1 MTDQL
6 VIGILLALLV
16 ETAFWIKV
24 RWEFDDAACS
34 RSWQF
39 TSVGIGLATVLIWL
53 DGDRYTALPNLLTW
67 LPMLLVPI
75 QFIQSFGMRD
85 ALPLNTFSY
94 LAKKRRK
101 RNLRLGLTE
110 TPLTINFGNIY
121 FASILIAATLGR
133 QSNRYGLI
141 FLAGMLILIAWRF
154 YFMNSRRPI
163 AMFFSL
169 AVIAGIALLG
179 QAGIQRAQE
188 WLSNGYGSQ
197 DSKFNPNSV
206 STSIGRPG
214 LVQLS
219 ADIVWRLRTVG
230 KNPPPR
236 YLRTAT
242 FNNFRASTWEN
253 QRVAG
258 LDFKDLDTR
267 ETQNGEAY
275 FILSPDGD
283 LGAMNPDLPRF
294 SLRGAAAAETPLPL
308 PGDAA
313 SLTRFALD
321 GAERNSFGCVRIFP
335 KTSVVEGTVLWHN
348 GTNPE
353 VTPILSEDLRI
364 PISEQ
369 KLLKQLAKE
378 IGLKKE
384 NPKRKQESLF
394 QIYSEKPKINFVSLS
409 APLIRNPIITA
420 DQNYGSFIAKQ
431 PLKEKL
437 VLIQNWF
444 MRNFQYSRNLT
455 IRSSRTVTIP
465 PTAITQFLTKTRTGH
480 CEYFATAAVF
490 LLREAGIP
498 ARYTIGY
505 AVVERDNS
513 HQEFVIRGTHA
524 HAWCRVWNQE
534 SGLWQDLDTT
544 PPSGLETATPPMS
557 FAQNFNDALQRA
569 REDFFL
575 WRNRPNNR
583 LAVNLSMALIALAVG
598 AFLTKR
604 LWKSKQRVGRQTTL
618 GGHESQRIL
627 TSLHELELPAR
638 KRLGPRPLGQPY
650 AEWLLLLAP
659 SLTNPGQLE
668 QAVNLHQKLRFD
680 PAPAAPDD
688 RVRLEILVKEIA
700 ADLKLRPGRVA

>member
-1 MTDQL
+1 MTDKL
-6 VIGILLALLV
+6 MIGVLLALLV
-16 ETAFWIKV
+16 ETAFWVKV
-24 RWEFDDAACS
+24 RWQFDDAACS

-67 LPMLLVPI
+67 LPLLLVPI

-94 LAKKRRK
+94 LAKQRRK

-110 TPLTINFGNIY
+110 TPITINFGNIY

-133 QSNRYGLI
+133 QSNQFGLA
-141 FLAGMLILIAWRF
+141 FLAGMLVLIAWRF
-154 YFMNSRRPI
+154 YFMNPQRPI
-163 AMFFSL
+163 AMLLSL
-169 AVIAGIALLG
+169 VAIAGIALLG
-179 QAGIQRAQE
+179 QAGIQRAQD
-188 WLSNGYGSQ
+188 WLNNGYGTQ
-197 DSKFNPNSV
+197 DSKFNPNSA
-206 STSIGRPG
+206 STSIGHPG

-219 ADIVWRLRTVG
+219 ADIVWRLRSVG

-258 LDFKDLDTR
+258 LDFEDLDTR
-267 ETQNGEAY
+267 ETQDGEAY

-283 LGAMNPDLPRF
+283 LGAMDPALPRY

-313 SLTRFALD
+313 SLTGFALD
-321 GAERNSFGCVRIFP
+321 GAERNSFGCIRIFP

-353 VTPILSEDLRI
+353 VAPIPSEDLRI

-369 KLLKQLAKE
+369 KLLKQLAKK
-378 IGLKKE
+378 IGLKKD
-384 NPKRKQESLF
+384 NPPHKQESFLHAF
-394 QIYSEKPKINFVSLS
+394 SEKPKLNFVSFS
-409 APLIRNPIITA
+409 SPLIRDPIITA
-420 DQNYGSFIAKQ
+420 DQSQGSFIAKQ
-431 PLKEKL
+431 PLHEKL
-437 VLIQNWF
+437 ALIQNWF

-455 IRSSRTVTIP
+455 IRSSRSVTIP

-490 LLREAGIP
+490 LLRQAGIP
-498 ARYTIGY
+498 TRYAIGY
-505 AVVERDNS
+505 AVVERDNI

-524 HAWCRVWNQE
+524 HAWCRVWNQQ
-534 SGLWQDLDTT
+534 SGLWQDFDTT

-557 FAQNFNDALQRA
+557 FAQNFNDTLQRA

-583 LAVNLSMALIALAVG
+583 LAVNLSMALIALAAGIV
-598 AFLTKR
+598 LTKR
-604 LWKSKQRVGRQTTL
+604 LWKSKQRVGPQTML
-618 GGHESQRIL
+618 DGHESQRIL

-650 AEWLLLLAP
+650 AEWLLLLSP
-659 SLTNPGQLE
+659 SLTNPCLLVE
-668 QAVNLHQKLRFD
+668 AVHLHQKLRFD
-680 PAPAAPDD
+680 PAPAIPDD
-688 RVRLEILVKEIA
+688 RVCLETLVREIA
-700 ADLKLRPGRVA
+700 AELKYRPGRAA